1 MNQFK
6 RTPVR
11 WVAGVASGFFLV
23 ACFPKLNLHPL
34 VWIASLPLLLV
45 LVGESSLWRAFAWAY
60 LSGAIFLAGSCYWFV
75 EVTRQYGGLSLSLA
89 WAALLAFV
97 VVFAVFFGGFGL
109 VVGGVARRSAALA
122 LLLSPFLWVAMEMAR
137 TYLITGFPWNL
148 LGYGVPFA
156 GLRQIARS
164 TGVYGLS
171 FLAATTSALGA
182 WAFLHW
188 RTRWPRLMLGGWAA
202 LLVIGNWAFAPPAPT
217 KGPNLALLVQ
227 PNVPLEEASA
237 TAWAPWINPTKL
249 NQLVTM
255 SLDALSDQERRERIA
270 LNENGKQPIV
280 APPLII
286 WAENPAPFY
295 FTRDQVF
302 RNAVERMARQGR
314 AYVVVN
320 TVIPLGSGH
329 SEITNSAVVVDPE
342 GREILQYDKMHLVPF
357 GEYVPAWAFPDKIGR
372 ITSEVGNFLPGSS
385 YRVAQ
390 TSEGTIGTFI
400 CYEDIF
406 PQLVRRIT
414 LAGAQV
420 LVNISNDAW
429 FGDSAAAFQELEM
442 ARLRAI
448 ENRRYLL
455 RATNDGITAL
465 IDPYGRVEKQ
475 IARHRTTFLTA
486 DFSYC
491 RGQTFYTQHGDFF
504 AWLCTALA
512 GAIVIAAILYRHG
525 SGE

>member
-6 RTPVR
+6 T
-11 WVAGVASGFFLV
+11 WIAGALSGFFLV

-34 VWIASLPLLLV
+34 VWIACLPLLLV
-45 LVGESSLWRAFAWAY
+45 LAGAASPWRAFAYAY
-60 LSGAIFLAGSCYWFV
+60 FSGAIFLTGTCYWFV
-75 EVTRQYGGLSLSLA
+75 EVTRQYGRLSLTLA
-89 WAALLAFV
+89 LTALLAFV
-97 VVFAVFFGGFGL
+97 VVFSLFFGAFGL
-109 VVGGVARRSAALA
+109 VVGGVARRRSPALA
-122 LLLSPFLWVAMEMAR
+122 LLLSPFLWVATELVR
-137 TYLITGFPWNL
+137 THLITGFPWNL
-148 LGYGVPFA
+148 LGYAVPFA
-156 GLRQIARS
+156 GLRQIACV

-182 WAFLHW
+182 WAFGS
-188 RTRWPRLMLGGWAA
+188 RRRKWPCLALGGWAA
-202 LLVIGNWAFAPPAPT
+202 LLVVGNWALAPPAPT
-217 KGPNLALLVQ
+217 KGLNLALLVQ
-227 PNVPLEEASA
+227 PNVPLDEASA
-237 TAWAPWINPTKL
+237 TTWAPWLNPAKL

-255 SLDALSDQERRERIA
+255 SLEALSTEKRKENTA
-270 LNENGKQPIV
+270 LDEKGQQHIV
-280 APPLII
+280 GPPLII

-302 RNAVERMARQGR
+302 RDAVERMAVLGR

-320 TVIPLGSGH
+320 TVVPHGSGT
-329 SEITNSAVVVDPE
+329 SQITNSAVVVDPQ

-357 GEYVPAWAFPDKIGR
+357 GEYVPAWAFPSMIGR
-372 ITSEVGNFLPGSS
+372 ITSEAGDFVPGSS
-385 YRVAQ
+385 YRVAP
-390 TSEGTIGTFI
+390 TPDGAVGIFI

-406 PQLVRRIT
+406 PQLVRRLT

-455 RATNDGITAL
+455 RATNDGITAS

-475 IARHRTTFLTA
+475 IARHQTA
-486 DFSYC
+486 VLHAYFGYW
-491 RGQTFYTQHGDFF
+491 RGQSFYTRHGDVF

-512 GAIVIAAILYRHG
+512 GAIVLVTALSFR
-525 SGE
+525 SVS